1 MLKGVFLCHLRFNHY
16 VLFKNGLIFRAQMY
30 ESDFGGFGIVIF
42 VKCLIEFDTRKK
54 WHLLVVDAKTE
65 SMELL
70 INVIWLTFIQ
80 AFGF

>member
-1 MLKGVFLCHLRFNHY
+1 
-16 VLFKNGLIFRAQMY
+16 MY